1 MNAIIGLLVRHLIN
15 SLGASAIVTSE
26 MEGKIVGALAI
37 LGTII
42 WSAWQKKRSGAMEP
56 KPTDQAAASV
66 ASKII
71 PPLVL
76 VLLLGAGCASILP
89 GNDPVIVRAQQT
101 REIAFSTFDTFVTLE
116 YRNRAFL
123 QKLNPNFTDVADNI
137 RTGAP
142 KWFKS
147 FDQVLVAYKAG
158 KTPATKSKLDG
169 AIAVIESALTEAQT
183 YIALAAEKGVTP

>member
-1 MNAIIGLLVRHLIN
+1 MKPIIAKFIRHTLTALGGVGVATDSNVEQIAGAISI
-15 SLGASAIVTSE
+15 
-26 MEGKIVGALAI
+26 IVGIALSLWEARE
-37 LGTII
+37 
-42 WSAWQKKRSGAMEP
+42 KKPSDP
-56 KPTDQAAASV
+56 AAASV
-66 ASKII
+66 ANKIGL
-71 PPLVL
+71 PLIL
-76 VLLLGAGCASILP
+76 AGAVFCSGCAAILP

-116 YRNRAFL
+116 YRNREAL
-123 QKLNPNFTDVADNI
+123 QKINPNFTDVADNI
-137 RTGAP
+137 RVGAP

-147 FDQVLVAYKAG
+147 FDAVLVAYKSG